1 MSGNPPL
8 VSIKQ
13 LRAIGAVADNASLIR
28 ASRQLAISQSSLSR
42 QVDEAERALGRTLFQ
57 RGWNGMEP
65 TSAGTVVITHVRRM
79 LARIVQCAK
88 VLSRDGAKT
97 GDLGYHLTWFMLDV
111 LDAVREAGS
120 ASAAANSLGISQP
133 TVSRMLAQ
141 AGAAL
146 GQPAFL
152 RTATGMTAT
161 ASVPILC
168 ALTEDLHAELAAMAT
183 ALASLDGQV
192 TGRVAVGLLPFS
204 EQGIVVEAFAVLTRD
219 YPHLQLQA
227 VTGSYTA
234 LTQALRRGEIDMML
248 GPLRGDSAA
257 DWVQEQALLEEHLT
271 LLVRPGHPLAERHAA
286 SADLVAAAWVVGPHG
301 TPTRRFFEAFFLER
315 GLAPPAQICEMV
327 TFPLAEDMI
336 RQSDAIGLLTY
347 SLRQR
352 EALQDRLRIVTSDFP
367 AAVRQIGI
375 SMHRSR
381 PSSTPH
387 DLFRSVL
394 SRSLDDAHRDAH

>member
-1 MSGNPPL
+1 MSGAPPL
-8 VSIKQ
+8 ISIKQ
-13 LRAIGAVADNASLIR
+13 LRAIGAVADSASLAR
-28 ASRQLAISQSSLSR
+28 ATRQLAISQSSLSR
-42 QVDEAERALGRTLFQ
+42 QIDDAERAFGRTLFQ

-65 TSAGTVVITHVRRM
+65 TSAGMVVITHARRM
-79 LARIVQCAK
+79 LTRIVQCSEA
-88 VLSRDGAKT
+88 LASDGARI
-97 GDLGYHLTWFMLDV
+97 GDLGYHLTWFILDV

-120 ASAAANSLGISQP
+120 ASAAAHSLGISQP
-133 TVSRMLAQ
+133 TVSRTLAQ
-141 AGAAL
+141 AGAAI

-161 ASVPILC
+161 TSVPILC
-168 ALTEDLHAELAAMAT
+168 ALREDLHAELAAMTA

-204 EQGIVVEAFAVLTRD
+204 EQGIVVEAFAILTRD

-248 GPLRGDSAA
+248 GPMRGDSAA
-257 DWVQEQALLEEHLT
+257 DWLQEQALLEEHLT
-271 LLVRPGHPLAERHAA
+271 LLARPGHPLADRPARC
-286 SADLVAAAWVVGPHG
+286 ADLVAASWVVGPHG

-315 GLAPPAQICEMV
+315 GLAPPSQICEMV

-347 SLRQR
+347 SRRQR
-352 EALQDRLRIVTSDFP
+352 EALHDRLRIVTSDFP

-387 DLFRSVL
+387 DLFRAVL
-394 SRSLDDAHRDAH
+394 IKTLDNAK